1 MPLTRGYTDEIKELN
16 AEPIIGSAVGELL
29 DDTVTRIARHIDI
42 PLRLYASATPDQY
55 LNIGPSKVEAGDGAG
70 KVTPPVD
77 SALPVIAGGQIG
89 FVSKTA
95 PSFVKMDGLTFSF
108 PTTTVGQ
115 FRRLAFS
122 VDGLGFLNAVWSTAQ
137 TLVSALTDP
146 GLLHAQAAGTP
157 VGYLDLEALA
167 AAGTYKTA
175 GSATSVI
182 ENKAG
187 SDIRIFRYGS
197 GSGSGGAGAGASL
210 LDPNYD
216 ETFIYYTRSDF
227 SVDKK
232 KFFGSTDGTE
242 NILGLAKV
250 ILDMREQFISSNL
263 LGSVFLADAPVI
275 NTAQVRLLYKSG
287 KVDGANGSVYL
298 FTIPA
303 ASGTVYND
311 DTYTNSG
318 YTFTVRGSV
327 FGGGAITLLCTGT
340 GAPSLT
346 GTLTLATGSSPATLA
361 FTGWLPGIGI
371 SYNGGTSWVA
381 PYQTRTSGLF
391 VIADF
396 VLPSGSTATDFR
408 MCVVSYTNSSELA
421 GFGVNLVQDNVGA
434 YGGDASYEMRTITST
449 EASTGLIT
457 LTQVKFT
464 PGAHQLHVNYNGHDF
479 IAPDFLELGGGQ
491 VQFPLAFF
499 TTGDTAKFY
508 VGYGLINK
516 TDAPMTINNML
527 SSNSTLGSA
536 QIPLGYTLDK
546 PWMEIPAGAVITGA
560 GNIETT
566 GYITGAGILATTG
579 AVVSTAK
586 APTQPKFDRI
596 EEATPGQSVAF
607 PNGLIVSPTSLSN
620 SQATALGLKQ
630 YFHGTTYNGGN
641 APTIILYGGGGT
653 LTTINTSY
661 FIPRQLQDG
670 SWMLNFMFY
679 AAVSLASRTVAVFEI
694 AGVTS
699 RVATAVIYQVSGNN
713 VNDIARMSAFVINGT
728 GRVYAEHASN
738 STNAY
743 SITGEIPLQSKPAW
757 AY

>member
-29 DDTVTRIARHIDI
+29 DDTVTRIAKHIDI

-55 LNIGPSKVEAGDGAG
+55 LNIGASLVEAGDGAG
-70 KVTPPVD
+70 KVSPPVD

-89 FVSKTA
+89 FTAKTA
-95 PSFVKMDGLTFSF
+95 PAFVKMDGLSFSF
-108 PTTTVGQ
+108 PTTTVGR

-122 VDGLGFLNAVWSTAQ
+122 VDGLGNLNAVWSAASAT
-137 TLVSALTDP
+137 TGALTDP
-146 GLLHAQAAGTP
+146 GLLHVQMPGVPT
-157 VGYLDLEALA
+157 GYLDLEALA

-175 GSATSVI
+175 GSTTDVI
-182 ENKAG
+182 ENKVG

-227 SVDKK
+227 AIDKK
-232 KFFGSTDGTE
+232 DFFSSTDGTE
-242 NILGLAKV
+242 SILGLGKV
-250 ILDMREQFISSNL
+250 VLDIREQFISSNL

-275 NTAQVRLLYKSG
+275 NTAQVRLLYKEG
-287 KVDGANGSVYL
+287 KVDGANGSVFL

-327 FGGGAITLLCTGT
+327 HGGGAITLLCTGT

-346 GTLTLATGSSPATLA
+346 GTLTLATGSSPATLT
-361 FTGWLPGIGI
+361 FTGWMPGIGV

-396 VLPSGSTATDFR
+396 VLPVGSAATDFR
-408 MCVVSYTNSSELA
+408 MCVVSYTNASELA

-449 EASTGLIT
+449 EASTGLVT

-579 AVVSTAK
+579 SVVSTAK
-586 APTQPKFDRI
+586 APTQPTYDTVVI
-596 EEATPGQSVAF
+596 NGYGQVDTLKEKTAGSGVSIQGRTNGVAAST
-607 PNGLIVSPTSLSN
+607 GCI
-620 SQATALGLKQ
+620 GE
-630 YFHGTTYNGGN
+630 
-641 APTIILYGGGGT
+641 TIISAAFNTSINQGVPTY
-653 LTTINTSY
+653 LTTI
-661 FIPRQLQDG
+661 
-670 SWMLNFMFY
+670 MLNK
-679 AAVSLASRTVAVFEI
+679 
-694 AGVTS
+694 G
-699 RVATAVIYQVSGNN
+699 IYN
-713 VNDIARMSAFVINGT
+713 
-728 GRVYAEHASN
+728 
-738 STNAY
+738 
-743 SITGEIPLQSKPAW
+743 ITGSFQTAINTASGVAYIRLQVVANTTLIALHQAPLAPNGNSNLTHQAVCTVVIGADNTTIYLEAFWSGSSGQLTFVRPNATLPGLS
-757 AY
+757 AVRIA